1 MRTDII
7 HVLPASNS
15 VNCHY
20 FRSLQSR
27 VESAVSTAEKLWK
40 EHHQN
45 QLQQQ
50 LREATPPDSSPS
62 PPTAAAVE
70 RAVQEAR
77 EKWEEEQQAK
87 IQEALDAT
95 KQVHVHVHTYGRWV
109 LVLGLV
115 HDVYSQQKINSGMQC
130 FNAMHNCLRQT
141 VLEKI
146 VVID

>member
-1 MRTDII
+1 MTTDII

-50 LREATPPDSSPS
+50 LREATPADSSPS

-87 IQEALDAT
+87 IQEALDAA
-95 KQVHVHVHTYGRWV
+95 KQVHVHVYMYERWV
-109 LVLGLV
+109 LVHL
-115 HDVYSQQKINSGMQC
+115 K
-130 FNAMHNCLRQT
+130 
-141 VLEKI
+141 
-146 VVID
+146 

>member
-1 MRTDII
+1 M
-7 HVLPASNS
+7 
-15 VNCHY
+15 
-20 FRSLQSR
+20 
-27 VESAVSTAEKLWK
+27 STAEKLWK

-50 LREATPPDSSPS
+50 LREATPADSSPS

-87 IQEALDAT
+87 IQEALDAA
-95 KQVHVHVHTYGRWV
+95 KQVHVHVYTYGRWV
-109 LVLGLV
+109 LVLSLV

-130 FNAMHNCLRQT
+130 FNASTIVCAKQSW
-141 VLEKI
+141 KKF
-146 VVID
+146 VVIV